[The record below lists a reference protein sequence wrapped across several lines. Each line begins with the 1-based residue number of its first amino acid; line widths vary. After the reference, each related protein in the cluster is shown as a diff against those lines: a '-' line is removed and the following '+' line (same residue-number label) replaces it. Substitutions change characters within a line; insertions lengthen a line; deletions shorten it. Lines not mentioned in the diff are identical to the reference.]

1 MFRVLFPKL
10 KIHGYN
16 NGFATNSSSS
26 HSVVID
32 RDNII
37 KPFFETNDYDTR
49 VKYYFGWD
57 DFILKDKNTKFKY
70 LMCQIYQNLD
80 FLKNELHKKIL
91 LEKMLNIETYFTEIY
106 NISIDHNSIW
116 NIPIE
121 NINDFSFYRE
131 LKNFILRDDVAIVG
145 GNDND
150 STLEDDLMEQGINF
164 NHPLSSLFPYSN
176 PKNLRCKKDNDYWIF
191 FDIKYGTK
199 VRFSFNDNAPKY
211 EKSEV
216 PELVD
221 LNITDFCDK
230 GCKFCYKDST
240 QKGKHAS
247 LNDIET
253 IYNALKEIGVF
264 EIAIG
269 GGEPTKHPDFTYII
283 SLGQYED
290 TINKPIINFSTYSTD
305 WLNDKEIVRQV
316 KKCVGGIGV
325 SVHNVNDIINIL
337 KPITKKINDK
347 NYQCNSY
354 MGYNFDLNKN
364 CYITAQHAFGSVSYN
379 EFIKILKKCIKHDI
393 PLLLLGYKTTG
404 RGNDYN
410 PIKYNHRELTN
421 IFKLIRESY
430 GLTLSIDT
438 LFANKYKKYLDK
450 MEIPECRY
458 SIQEGRFS
466 CYIDAVNK
474 TMSPSSFDTNIKDE
488 FEIGDDED
496 ENNILKETILE
507 NYSKY

>member
-57 DFILKDKNTKFKY
+57 DFILKDRETKFKY
-70 LMCQIYQNLD
+70 LMFQMYQNLD

-91 LEKMLNIETYFTEIY
+91 LEKMLNIETSFTEIY

-240 QKGKHAS
+240 QKGKHA
-247 LNDIET
+247 
-253 IYNALKEIGVF
+253 
-264 EIAIG
+264 
-269 GGEPTKHPDFTYII
+269 
-283 SLGQYED
+283 
-290 TINKPIINFSTYSTD
+290 
-305 WLNDKEIVRQV
+305 
-316 KKCVGGIGV
+316 
-325 SVHNVNDIINIL
+325 
-337 KPITKKINDK
+337 
-347 NYQCNSY
+347 
-354 MGYNFDLNKN
+354 
-364 CYITAQHAFGSVSYN
+364 
-379 EFIKILKKCIKHDI
+379 
-393 PLLLLGYKTTG
+393 
-404 RGNDYN
+404 
-410 PIKYNHRELTN
+410 
-421 IFKLIRESY
+421 
-430 GLTLSIDT
+430 
-438 LFANKYKKYLDK
+438 
-450 MEIPECRY
+450 
-458 SIQEGRFS
+458 
-466 CYIDAVNK
+466 
-474 TMSPSSFDTNIKDE
+474 
-488 FEIGDDED
+488 
-496 ENNILKETILE
+496 
-507 NYSKY
+507 